1 MVMTIEYDIFLDDV
15 KIGVTKFEKAD
26 APMGVVFGDINFNDS
41 KFNYDFLRKYCVVNN
56 ITFSEDAESEFINT
70 NNIPTLIVKD
80 KALNLIQGISRSIS
94 GMDAE
99 GFEINI
105 IGIEYP
111 LYEKLFPHHV
121 SYYNTLF
128 K

>member
-1 MVMTIEYDIFLDDV
+1 
-15 KIGVTKFEKAD
+15 
-26 APMGVVFGDINFNDS
+26 MGVVFGDINFNDS
-41 KFNYDFLRKYCVVNN
+41 KFNYDFLRKYCVINN

-70 NNIPTLIVKD
+70 NNIPALIVKD

-111 LYEKLFPHHV
+111 LYETLFPHHV
-121 SYYNTLF
+121 SYYNSLF